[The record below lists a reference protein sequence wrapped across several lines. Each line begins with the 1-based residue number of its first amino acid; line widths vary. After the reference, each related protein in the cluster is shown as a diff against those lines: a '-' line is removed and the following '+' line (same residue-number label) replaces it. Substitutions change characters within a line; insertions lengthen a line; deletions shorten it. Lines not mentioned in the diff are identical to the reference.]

1 MLMLLV
7 IQIMLFLDINN
18 GILLQYGVYAYPNT
32 YFNACGLTTYPLVFN
47 GIYGIFTQCLTT
59 GSVGSGNT
67 HTNVAWAVG
76 SAIYWDGTSAYGD
89 YDLNTGFRLGS
100 SSSIRNYYIALGY

>member
-7 IQIMLFLDINN
+7 VQIMLFLDINN

-47 GIYGIFTQCLTT
+47 GLYCIFTQCLSI
-59 GSVGSGNT
+59 GSVGSSNT
-67 HTNVAWAVG
+67 PTADAWTVG
-76 SAIYWDGTSAYGD
+76 SAIYWNGTNAYGN
-89 YDLNTGFRLGS
+89 YDLNTGFRLGRS
-100 SSSIRNYYIALGY
+100 SGIRNYYIALGY